1 MDKGG
6 TPANGSLPDGLNA
19 YKRTPVFTE
28 KTVPQGLLNDH
39 NTKAGVW
46 GQINVKSGA
55 LTYVIASTGQSHILE
70 QGIIGTVIPEQR
82 HHVTPIGPVE
92 FFVEFWR

>member
-1 MDKGG
+1 MAEGII
-6 TPANGSLPDGLNA
+6 PANGPKPNGLKA

-28 KTVPQGLLNDH
+28 QTVPKGLLNDH

-46 GQINVKSGA
+46 GQINVISGA
-55 LTYVIASTGQSHILE
+55 LTYVIASTGQSYVLKP
-70 QGIIGTVIPEQR
+70 GTIGTVIPEER
-82 HHVTPIGPVE
+82 HHVTPNGPVE